1 MSILYALLH
10 DPPLR
15 SSGSRIDLP
24 EANATKKSVS
34 VMSELNPG
42 RQLVEFLRA
51 PAAKNDIIGN
61 ERLLQRQ
68 DRAKD
73 FAFPLFFAE
82 LFHSRFPKVIL
93 DDGAIAIRQ
102 VTELQR
108 EHVRFPNQC
117 RS

>member
-24 EANATKKSVS
+24 KANATKKSVS
-34 VMSELNPG
+34 VVSGLNAA
-42 RQLVEFLRA
+42 RQLVELLRA

-61 ERLLQRQ
+61 KRLLQRQ

-73 FAFPLFFAE
+73 FAFPLFFPE
-82 LFHSRFPKVIL
+82 LSHSRFPKVIL
-93 DDGAIAIRQ
+93 DDGA
-102 VTELQR
+102 V
-108 EHVRFPNQC
+108 
-117 RS
+117 